1 MTKDDAISQWRLQP
15 EPQLQYYP
23 PQLRQCVFGAL
34 LPKSGYE
41 LLPAADALPAALP
54 ALPQMCIRDSLE
66 ALRAVTV
73 NGAYQYGEEGEK
85 GTLAPGKRADLVLLS
100 GDPLACPPHEIG
112 RLRVVRTIKDGK
124 TLFEA

>member
-1 MTKDDAISQWRLQP
+1 MEPDVLHTVQAAVLRDTDKGRLLGEQERISPLQA
-15 EPQLQYYP
+15 LQ
-23 PQLRQCVFGAL
+23 
-34 LPKSGYE
+34 
-41 LLPAADALPAALP
+41 
-54 ALPQMCIRDSLE
+54 
-66 ALRAVTV
+66 AVTV

-112 RLRVVRTIKDGK
+112 KLRVVRTIKDGK